1 MSAAANMRLR
11 RVSSANVQAGQVDL
25 VERVAAELD
34 HEADGLEVR
43 GAIPRACDHPVARS
57 RTRKFRKQRAAA
69 WQSERVPAKGRW
81 E

>member
-43 GAIPRACDHPVARS
+43 GAIPRACGHPVACS
-57 RTRKFRKQRAAA
+57 RIRN
-69 WQSERVPAKGRW
+69 SESSGLRRVAI
-81 E
+81 